1 MKRCLIRIILLTCAV
16 LGFAAGASAQS
27 AGDSTT
33 VQRFRIMYPLSETKL
48 YEDYMGNTA
57 ALQSI
62 REHLQKS
69 PRIDSVVIYSYA
81 SPEGPLWL
89 NIRLAE
95 ERGKRARQYLLEH
108 MPSDRNIPTSRII
121 VRPTPENWEGLY
133 TMVMDSYPYD
143 DKLEVLTLL
152 SRKDITD
159 KLRKELL
166 KGLNG
171 GRPWEYIRT
180 NFLPK
185 LRYATWIA
193 EWVHVPTPMDDIP
206 PMPPISLQLDPV
218 TNGIRRLP
226 PEIPVREESGRKTIL
241 ALKTNLLYDVLS
253 LVNFSIEAPIYKD
266 KVSLLYYHQFPW
278 WTWGLADNEYCVR
291 FLSIGAEARYWFN
304 PSDRF
309 NGHFLG
315 LYGESGKYDF
325 ERRRD
330 ICYQGEFYSAGLTYG
345 YAMPIGKHLNMEFS
359 LSAGYASVAYRG
371 YTPSE
376 DYEILWRDPDKV
388 GRLHYFGPTKA
399 QISLVLPIRVK
410 TKGGKNL

>member
-1 MKRCLIRIILLTCAV
+1 MNRAVIWIFLLVCAV
-16 LGFAAGASAQS
+16 LGFVTGASAQS
-27 AGDSTT
+27 VEDSTT

-108 MPSDRNIPTSRII
+108 MPSDRNIPTTRII

-171 GRPWEYIRT
+171 GRPWEYIHA
-180 NFLPK
+180 NYLPK

-193 EWVHVPTPMDDIP
+193 EWVHVP
-206 PMPPISLQLDPV
+206 
-218 TNGIRRLP
+218 N
-226 PEIPVREESGRKTIL
+226 
-241 ALKTNLLYDVLS
+241 
-253 LVNFSIEAPIYKD
+253 
-266 KVSLLYYHQFPW
+266 
-278 WTWGLADNEYCVR
+278 
-291 FLSIGAEARYWFN
+291 
-304 PSDRF
+304 
-309 NGHFLG
+309 
-315 LYGESGKYDF
+315 
-325 ERRRD
+325 
-330 ICYQGEFYSAGLTYG
+330 
-345 YAMPIGKHLNMEFS
+345 
-359 LSAGYASVAYRG
+359 
-371 YTPSE
+371 
-376 DYEILWRDPDKV
+376 
-388 GRLHYFGPTKA
+388 
-399 QISLVLPIRVK
+399 
-410 TKGGKNL
+410 